1 MMTVV
6 VVVRSSAARTNCDY
20 IDYIDDGGVGN
31 DDDDDDDDTYCY
43 YNFVSLFENI
53 KI

>member
-1 MMTVV
+1 MMTV

-31 DDDDDDDDTYCY
+31 DDDDTYY
-43 YNFVSLFENI
+43 YNFVKMSTLALNSGF
-53 KI
+53 